1 MHFNITH
8 KGNSFFVELER
19 PFGKKGYF
27 IIDESRTAGSQL
39 LRIYPFVD
47 ISIFIKK
54 NLKKIIKF
62 SFFCSDILMRKSN
75 FEFFFMSEILKVRE

>member
-54 NLKKIIKF
+54 NL
-62 SFFCSDILMRKSN
+62 N
-75 FEFFFMSEILKVRE
+75 